1 MWSSSP
7 RLGRAPKLLWL
18 GFGASSGYRK
28 LCELLMFLEFAS
40 DFLDKEAARNVDLE
54 LYLLL

>member
-7 RLGRAPKLLWL
+7 RLGRPAKLLWL
-18 GFGASSGYRK
+18 GFGASSTCRK
-28 LCELLMFLEFAS
+28 LYELLMFLEFAS
-40 DFLDKEAARNVDLE
+40 DFFDKEAAMNVDLE